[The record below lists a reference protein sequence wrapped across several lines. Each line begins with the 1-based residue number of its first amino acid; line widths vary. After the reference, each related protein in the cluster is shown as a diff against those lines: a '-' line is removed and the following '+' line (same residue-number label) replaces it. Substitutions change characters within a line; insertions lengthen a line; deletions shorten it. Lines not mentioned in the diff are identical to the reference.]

1 MARSD
6 YRHAMVDGKRVDLTE
21 TEIDACVAAED
32 AWAASATTR
41 AAKRA
46 ILDLEALETPRRLA
60 ESVLSDEGK
69 AWLTANRDKI
79 ATERSK
85 L

>member
-32 AWAASATTR
+32 ATTE
-41 AAKRA
+41 
-46 ILDLEALETPRRLA
+46 IYTLSLHDALPIYPCGE
-60 ESVLSDEGK
+60 ESNFK
-69 AWLTANRDKI
+69 F
-79 ATERSK
+79 
-85 L
+85 

>member
-1 MARSD
+1 MALLKLLNGIE
-6 YRHAMVDGKRVDLTE
+6 VPLTADE
-21 TEIDACVAAED
+21 EARYKAEAAQILADAPKVAAQAEIN
-32 AWAASATTR
+32 R
-41 AAKRA
+41 
-46 ILDLEALETPRRLA
+46 LEALETPRRLA

-79 ATERSK
+79 ATERGK